1 MIQTSP
7 WPRAPLPAPSVERTR
22 RRLRLFRT
30 GARVL
35 AVMAALAACTPEDG
49 ARPNLL
55 SGVDLSPRA
64 GRQGSAGR
72 QVTGREATQLVYL
85 DAEGAAAPAAPG
97 ITPGENGYSVN
108 LQAVPVADA
117 ARSLLGDVL
126 GQPYSLDPAAT
137 GTITMATGRPVPRD
151 QLLMIFEEAL
161 AANGLVLLDG
171 GGQIVIRRDD
181 GAQRPANV
189 GGAGYGLTAIPL
201 RNVPAD
207 RMLTLLD
214 GFAADSG
221 DLRASARDDV
231 ILVRGTARDR
241 AALADIVGT
250 LDVGLMAR
258 QDTGIAFL
266 KNSSAQAVG
275 ASLDELQRNDGAA
288 SGWKFQVLAEANA
301 ILVVAGDRA
310 DLSRAMTWIERLD
323 RAGSTE
329 SAEIHVY
336 QVQFARASN
345 LASILETTFAGGTAP
360 ASVAVAAPAA
370 TLGEAAAA
378 QDGGAD
384 QGLSF
389 PAEVAGRSAATAV
402 FSAGAAG
409 EVRFIAN
416 DADNTIVIRAP
427 ANIRRDALALLAA
440 LDRAPVQV
448 LIEVM
453 LVEVTLND
461 ATRFGVQ
468 AYLSGS
474 DASLIGTAGDSTTI
488 APQAPGFNVILG
500 AATSPRM
507 IIDSL
512 EQVTTTRVISAP
524 SVVAFENEEAEIKVV
539 DQVPITTQ
547 QVVGTQTADAPLVNT
562 IEYRD
567 AGVILR
573 VTPQVSESD
582 LVNLTVKQELS
593 AVLSDAADETL
604 TPRLRQRSL
613 STQVAVYDN
622 QTVTLGG
629 LISTQSAR
637 DRKGTPL
644 LGILG
649 GGRKARSDSRTE
661 LLIFITPHVVRN
673 QKDAAAVSEELRSKM
688 TEMTGQ

>member
-1 MIQTSP
+1 
-7 WPRAPLPAPSVERTR
+7 
-22 RRLRLFRT
+22 
-30 GARVL
+30 
-35 AVMAALAACTPEDG
+35 
-49 ARPNLL
+49 
-55 SGVDLSPRA
+55 
-64 GRQGSAGR
+64 
-72 QVTGREATQLVYL
+72 
-85 DAEGAAAPAAPG
+85 
-97 ITPGENGYSVN
+97 VN

-171 GGQIVIRRDD
+171 GGQVVIRRDD

-207 RMLTLLD
+207 RVLTLLD

-310 DLSRAMTWIERLD
+310 DLGRAMTWIERLD

-336 QVQFARASN
+336 QVQFARASQ
-345 LASILETTFAGGTAP
+345 LASILETTFAGG
-360 ASVAVAAPAA
+360 AAPAA
-370 TLGEAAAA
+370 VSVAAPPATGTPPATAA
-378 QDGGAD
+378 EGGGD

-389 PAEVAGRSAATAV
+389 PADVAGRSAATAV
-402 FSAGAAG
+402 FTAGASAG

-468 AYLSGS
+468 TYLSGS
-474 DASLIGTAGDSTTI
+474 DASLIGTSGDSTVIT
-488 APQAPGFNVILG
+488 PQAPGFNVLLG

-524 SVVAFENEEAEIKVV
+524 SVVAFENEEAEIKIV

-593 AVLSDAADETL
+593 AVLSDSASDTTL

-629 LISTQSAR
+629 LISTQSSR
-637 DRKGTPL
+637 DRKGAPL